1 MSGTVHAD
9 LVLMLLAD
17 ARLPVAGHTQS
28 GGLEPGTRDGLEA
41 QDVPAYV
48 DVRLRTVTEVEAAT
62 SVLAARLLQRGAP
75 NTAWL
80 DLEQAWEA
88 RTPSPALRDASRRQ
102 ARALLRIARR
112 TWPAAPAWEA
122 LAALEHP
129 SRALALGA
137 LAGHLGLEGRA
148 VAHLVGYDDVQTVCA
163 AALKL
168 LPLDPGSVVGWV
180 VAALPAV
187 EAMATRVS
195 SVAEVDDL
203 PATTHPLIEVWAQ
216 AHAATTR
223 RLFHA

>member
-1 MSGTVHAD
+1 MLELRDVTFSYDDAGPTLKDVD
-9 LVLMLLAD
+9 LVLPDGELHLVCGRTGSGKSTLLG
-17 ARLPVAGHTQS
+17 LFNGLVPHFS
-28 GGLEPGTRDGLEA
+28 GGL
-41 QDVPAYV
+41 
-48 DVRLRTVTEVEAAT
+48 
-62 SVLAARLLQRGAP
+62 
-75 NTAWL
+75 
-80 DLEQAWEA
+80 
-88 RTPSPALRDASRRQ
+88 
-102 ARALLRIARR
+102 
-112 TWPAAPAWEA
+112 
-122 LAALEHP
+122 
-129 SRALALGA
+129 
-137 LAGHLGLEGRA
+137 LEGDVLVDGASIIGTPPREL
-148 VAHLVGYDDVQTVCA
+148 AHLVGYDDVQTVCA

>member
-1 MSGTVHAD
+1 M
-9 LVLMLLAD
+9 
-17 ARLPVAGHTQS
+17 
-28 GGLEPGTRDGLEA
+28 
-41 QDVPAYV
+41 
-48 DVRLRTVTEVEAAT
+48 
-62 SVLAARLLQRGAP
+62 
-75 NTAWL
+75 
-80 DLEQAWEA
+80 
-88 RTPSPALRDASRRQ
+88 
-102 ARALLRIARR
+102 
-112 TWPAAPAWEA
+112 
-122 LAALEHP
+122 
-129 SRALALGA
+129 ALGA

-187 EAMATRVS
+187 EAMAARASCVLD
-195 SVAEVDDL
+195 VDDL